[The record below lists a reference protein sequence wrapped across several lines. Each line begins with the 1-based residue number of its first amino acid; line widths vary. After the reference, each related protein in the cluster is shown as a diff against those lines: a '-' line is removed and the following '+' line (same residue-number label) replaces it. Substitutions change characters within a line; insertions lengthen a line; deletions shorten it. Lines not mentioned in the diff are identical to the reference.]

1 MLRSAAGI
9 LVLIATTACSLIPHT
24 TKNQVR
30 GTIPPD
36 PDPKPLTYLHGHE
49 DDDRARQITMEHS
62 SVEYYDNFSLG
73 ILEVT
78 DEGTVNQIQKRQVFE
93 MIDEELENG
102 GVLLVFVHGWHH
114 GARTCDRDLCCFR
127 TVLNTLKTARV
138 EKYGPDFEKE
148 NVVGVFIGWRGESIA
163 VRRLNNVTIWDRKD
177 VAETLGRGAAKEL
190 LQQISELWEPLKE
203 TVTMVSVGHSL
214 GGALLF
220 QAAKETLSG
229 DVSDIETRNLDPFRV
244 ARADCRRDK
253 AWEGKVKARRTG
265 FGDLVILV
273 NPALEASEYI
283 PFDNDL
289 LDRTKQGWTREQLVK
304 DKLPYDKEHPYP
316 ANQLPVLVA
325 VASITDSA
333 VGTIFPISRTLLFP
347 FRPSVLFNSSER
359 LGIGHYAPHVTH
371 HLGWDPNEPFTKK
384 ERKDRDSRPEARV
397 DCDCSM
403 KTAAVPLPGEKDRSI
418 DLAKTD
424 QLQTFGRDNKYIL
437 KPTNARLARQ
447 WDVNSPYFVIE
458 AEPKIVAEHS
468 DIFNEYF
475 VGFLTMFVDAYYQKF
490 DNAENRPCQYT
501 AP

>member
-9 LVLIATTACSLIPHT
+9 LVLIATTACSLIPQT

-36 PDPKPLTYLHGHE
+36 ADRKPLTYLHGNTDE
-49 DDDRARQITMEHS
+49 FRARQITTEHS

-78 DEGTVNQIQKRQVFE
+78 DEGTVNPTQKRQVFD
-93 MIDEELENG
+93 MLDQELENG

-138 EKYGPDFEKE
+138 KKYGKEFERE

-177 VAETLGRGAAKEL
+177 VAETIGRGAAKEL

-214 GGALLF
+214 GGALIF

-229 DVSDIETRNLDPFRV
+229 DVSDIENQNLDPFRV

-253 AWEGKVKARRTG
+253 AQEGNVKARRTG
-265 FGDLVILV
+265 FGDLIILV

-289 LDRTKQGWTREQLVK
+289 LDRSKEGWNRKQLVEA
-304 DKLPYDKEHPYP
+304 KLPYDKGHPYP

-325 VASITDSA
+325 VASTADSA

-347 FRPSVLFNSSER
+347 FRPRVLFHSSER
-359 LGIGHYAPHVTH
+359 KGIGHYGPHVTH
-371 HLGWDPNEPFTKK
+371 HLSYKEDFT
-384 ERKDRDSRPEARV
+384 EKDRIDRDPRQGAREN
-397 DCDCSM
+397 CDCSM
-403 KTAAVPLPGEKDRSI
+403 KTDEVPLPGRNDHSI

-424 QLQTFGRDNKYIL
+424 QRQDFGGGDKYIL
-437 KPTNARLARQ
+437 EPTAARKERG

-458 AEPKIVAEHS
+458 AEPKIVSEHS

-490 DNAENRPCQYT
+490 ENEENRPCQYK